1 MHIHI
6 DFETR
11 STVELTTAGLE
22 NYASHPDTDVWC
34 MAWAV
39 DEEEPIVWLPE
50 YKIIPIELLNTVDY
64 CPVFAHNAHFELAI
78 WNQIMVPRYGWPK
91 LDPAQCRCTMA
102 MCYSMGLPGSLE
114 KASAA
119 MGITMRKDLEGQ
131 RLMMQMAK
139 PKSVLPLTWWDEEDK
154 QQKLYEYCKQDVRV
168 ERELAKRALNLSHE
182 EQRLWAVDYAIN
194 RRGVPVDRQA
204 VLSAIPIV
212 EREQER
218 LSEELRT
225 VSQGKVSRPSEVAAL
240 TRWCV
245 SRGVDCPSLQRTDVL
260 DLLSQLDLPAD
271 VRRALEIRYEFAKT
285 STAKLKSMLECST
298 KDGRVMY
305 PLQYHAAATGRW
317 GGRRMQPHNFPRP
330 SLNQYEIEAVLDCIV
345 NVPVEKA
352 IRFIGLLYG
361 HPLEVISSCLRGL
374 ICAPEGHELLAG
386 DFANIEGRV
395 LAWLAQ
401 ERWKLDAFK
410 AYDAGTGDDLY
421 LLSASR
427 IYHRPTSDFTKKSPE
442 RQIGKVAELACGYGG
457 GVGAFQTMAYT
468 YGVRVPKYE
477 AEVIKEAWRQANPNI
492 KQYWYDLE
500 SAATSA
506 VTTPGVVYAVR
517 NVKFRTKGSFLFCQ
531 LPNGRLLTYPYPKMK
546 LREMPWGEEREQIHY
561 MHVNGMTNKWEETHT
576 YGGKL
581 SENITQAVSRDILAD
596 AILRCESAGYPV
608 ILHVHDEI
616 VSELPTGHGDL
627 AHFTQ
632 LMAEVPS
639 WATGLPIAVEGWRGK
654 RYRK

>member
-34 MAWAV
+34 MASAV
-39 DEEEPIVWLPE
+39 GDGEPELWVPGMQPVVVHRESIV
-50 YKIIPIELLNTVDY
+50 Y
-64 CPVFAHNAHFELAI
+64 AHNAHFELAI
-78 WNQIMVPRYGWPK
+78 WNQIMVPRYGFSK
-91 LDPAQCRCTMA
+91 LDPKQVRCTMA
-102 MCYSMGLPGSLE
+102 MAYSMGMPGSLE

-139 PKSVLPLTWWDEEDK
+139 PKPALVGEGIQWWDDEERRH
-154 QQKLYEYCKQDVRV
+154 KLYEYCKQDVRV
-168 ERELAKRALNLSHE
+168 ERELAKRALNLSNE
-182 EQRLWAVDYAIN
+182 EQKLWAVDYAIN

-204 VLSAIPIV
+204 VLAAIPIV

-271 VRRALEIRYEFAKT
+271 VRRALEIRHEFAKT

-330 SLNQYEIEAVLDCIV
+330 SLTQDEIESVLDCIV
-345 NVPVEKA
+345 NMPIEKA
-352 IRFIGLLYG
+352 ITFISLLYG

-374 ICAPEGHELLAG
+374 ICAPEGKELLAG

-410 AYDAGTGDDLY
+410 AFDAGTGDDLY

-468 YGVRVPKYE
+468 YGVRVPKSE
-477 AEVIKEAWRQANPNI
+477 AEQIKEAWRQANPNI

-506 VTTPGVVYAVR
+506 VTTPGVVFTVR
-517 NVKFRTKGSFLFCQ
+517 NVAFRTKGSFLFCR
-531 LPNGRLLTYPYPKMK
+531 LPSGRLLTYPYPKMK
-546 LREMPWGEEREQIHY
+546 PREMPWGEEREQIHY

-627 AHFTQ
+627 ARFTQ
-632 LMAEVPS
+632 LMAEIPQ